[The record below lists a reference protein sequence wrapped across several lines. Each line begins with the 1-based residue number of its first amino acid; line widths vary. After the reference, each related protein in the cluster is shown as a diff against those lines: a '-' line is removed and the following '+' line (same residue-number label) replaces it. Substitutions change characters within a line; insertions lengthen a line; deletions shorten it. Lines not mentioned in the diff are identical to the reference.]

1 MATVSLRQEYPQ
13 SSDAIWAIIGD
24 PAGAAQWI
32 PAIDSARMEDDVR
45 HVVFTD
51 GNPARER
58 IVAHDG
64 EKRTYTYE
72 YIDGPLP
79 LAKYTSTISVE
90 DAGSGS
96 AIVWDAEFTA
106 AGDDPGPLEKQLE
119 VGIGEIYQG
128 ALDEVGRSAAQ

>member
-1 MATVSLRQEYPQ
+1 MAAVSLRQEYAQ
-13 SSDAIWAIIGD
+13 SPDAVWAVIGD

-32 PAIDSARMEDDVR
+32 PALESSRLEDDVR

-58 IVAHDG
+58 IVAHDD
-64 EKRTYTYE
+64 ENRTYTYE

-79 LAKYTSTISVE
+79 LAKYVSTIRVE
-90 DAGSGS
+90 PAGSGS
-96 AIVWDAEFTA
+96 VISWDAEFVA
-106 AGDDPGPLEKQLE
+106 AGDDPAPLEKQLE

-128 ALDEVGRSAAQ
+128 ALDEVGRLAAK

>member
-1 MATVSLRQEYPQ
+1 MATVSLRQGYPY

-32 PAIDSARMEDDVR
+32 PAIDSSRMEGDVR

-58 IVAHDG
+58 IVAHDN
-64 EKRTYTYE
+64 RMRSYTYE

-79 LAKYTSTISVE
+79 LAKYISTIRVE

-96 AIVWDAEFTA
+96 TIVWDAEFA
-106 AGDDPGPLEKQLE
+106 ATGDDPEQLEKQLE
-119 VGIGEIYQG
+119 TGIGDIYRG